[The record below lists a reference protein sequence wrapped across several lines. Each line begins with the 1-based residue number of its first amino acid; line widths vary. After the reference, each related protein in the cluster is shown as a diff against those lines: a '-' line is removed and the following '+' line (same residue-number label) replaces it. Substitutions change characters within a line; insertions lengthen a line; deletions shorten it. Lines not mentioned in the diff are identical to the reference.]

1 MTAHQFRFAAELHRP
16 FDDRS
21 WADSVRELEALG
33 YSTMFVPDHFS
44 EGFGPIAA
52 MATAAAATTTLNVGS
67 LVLDCDFR
75 HPAVLAR
82 ELSTIDQLSEGRL
95 EIGLGAGWKRLDYDQ
110 SGIPMDPPKVRVDRM
125 IEHTQILKRLLAGE
139 TVTFAGDHYSIA
151 GLDLI
156 PAAHRREGPP
166 ILIGGGARRVLRF
179 AGATADIVG
188 VNASIHSGEIDVA
201 AGRDALPERIDE
213 KVEWVRAGAGD
224 RFDQLE
230 INAWLAFAEVTD
242 DTATVADAI
251 ATLFET
257 EAATLSEL
265 AARVDRFGRR
275 DRGST
280 PRATRTMGLLV
291 PRHPGRPRARV
302 RSGREAPHGNLRVV
316 RRAGMGRGR
325 GEPRSGRRGVE
336 AFDPAP
342 DVAQHRVVVAEY
354 ARVRHARGC
363 GQPGL
368 LVVHRDGTD
377 QREDL
382 VPGEVD
388 DRPTELQLVAGD
400 ELLARVEPGY
410 FRAGCLR
417 RQLVEREIPGE
428 VHLRRPE
435 GRELP
440 VEQRDDAAVGP
451 VHHVAESRVAPEQR
465 GIGLVRRHRRPAPLE
480 RGDQR
485 SRGSAVARP
494 VGIPDP
500 VVDLRRQS
508 PAE

>member
-230 INAWLAFAEVTD
+230 INAGLAFAEVTD
-242 DTATVADAI
+242 ETATVSYAI

-257 EAATLSEL
+257 EAATLLSSPLVLIGSVAEIE
-265 AARVDRFGRR
+265 DRLHERR
-275 DRGST
+275 ERWGYSYH
-280 PRATRTMGLLV
+280 V
-291 PRHPGRPRARV
+291 IPGDRAR
-302 RSGREAPHGNLRVV
+302 EFA
-316 RRAGMGRGR
+316 
-325 GEPRSGRRGVE
+325 
-336 AFDPAP
+336 
-342 DVAQHRVVVAEY
+342 
-354 ARVRHARGC
+354 
-363 GQPGL
+363 
-368 LVVHRDGTD
+368 
-377 QREDL
+377 
-382 VPGEVD
+382 
-388 DRPTELQLVAGD
+388 
-400 ELLARVEPGY
+400 
-410 FRAGCLR
+410 
-417 RQLVEREIPGE
+417 
-428 VHLRRPE
+428 
-435 GRELP
+435 
-440 VEQRDDAAVGP
+440 
-451 VHHVAESRVAPEQR
+451 
-465 GIGLVRRHRRPAPLE
+465 
-480 RGDQR
+480 
-485 SRGSAVARP
+485 
-494 VGIPDP
+494 P
-500 VVDLRRQS
+500 VVKRLT
-508 PAE
+508 AT